1 MNGSHVDITVTAFMG
16 PGFDLRSTS
25 SRRGDARMAMGIAFV
40 PSSRNDRPLTDARP
54 ADALRWWQTKLGAG
68 AIALFCAL
76 PLVWPRIPPL
86 VDLPGHMAAFR
97 VELDLAHSPDLQ
109 RFYTLHWA
117 VIGNL
122 GLNLL
127 VIPLSKLFGLELSV
141 KLIMLAVPPMT
152 AAGFLWVARE
162 IHGRIPPTALFAIPF
177 AYSYPFVFGFANFVL
192 SMALCFLAFGLWL
205 RLGRLGRLRLRAIL
219 FVPIGGIVWAAHTT
233 GWGILGIMAFS
244 AEFARARDRGADWR
258 RAASWAVIQCLSL
271 CLPIVLMLVWRSG
284 DVAGTTGGFNP
295 VTKIAYILYALRD
308 RWAWLDIPS
317 ILIVLA
323 LILLAARGRALAFSR
338 NLALAAALLAIVYL
352 LLPQRIFGSS
362 YADMRIL
369 PFAIAAGLL
378 AIRPRGPAPALAV
391 LGLAFVLVRIG
402 AETISF
408 ALYDRAWQ
416 SELAAL
422 DHVPRGARMISL
434 VGTPCRIDWRGDWT
448 MRRFDHL
455 PGMAVVRREA
465 FSNDQWSVAGAQLD
479 RAAFPA
485 AGAFGKDPS
494 QIVRLHDCPA
504 NRWPALDSSLR
515 RFPRAAFDYLWLI
528 DPPAYDRS
536 LVKGMVPVWTHG
548 RSTLLRIVDHTQPV
562 SRSTDTLPAAS
573 T

>member
-1 MNGSHVDITVTAFMG
+1 MPLPPG
-16 PGFDLRSTS
+16 PRTTEAHGA
-25 SRRGDARMAMGIAFV
+25 G
-40 PSSRNDRPLTDARP
+40 P
-54 ADALRWWQTKLGAG
+54 LRWWQTKWGAG
-68 AIALFCAL
+68 GIALFCAL
-76 PLVWPRIPPL
+76 PLIWPQIPPL

-97 VELDLAHSPDLQ
+97 VELDLAHSPLLQ
-109 RFYTLHWA
+109 RYYTLHWA
-117 VIGNL
+117 VIGNM

-141 KLIMLAVPPMT
+141 KLSMLAVPPMT
-152 AAGFLWVARE
+152 AAGFLWVSRE
-162 IHGRIPPTALFAIPF
+162 LHGRIVPTALFAIPL

-192 SMALCFLAFGLWL
+192 STALCFPALGLWL
-205 RLGRLGRLRLRAIL
+205 MLGRMGRPRLRAML
-219 FVPIGGIVWAAHTT
+219 FVPVGGIVWAAHTT

-244 AEFARARDRGADWR
+244 ADIVRQRESGVDWR
-258 RAASWAVIQCLSL
+258 RAGLRAAIQCLSL
-271 CLPIVLMLVWRSG
+271 CLPVVLMLVWRSG

-295 VTKIAYILYALRD
+295 VTKIAYILYSLRD

-323 LILLAARGRALAFSR
+323 LIMLAARGRGLVFTGFTWS
-338 NLALAAALLAIVYL
+338 AALLGTVYV

-369 PFAIAAGLL
+369 PFAIACALL
-378 AIRPRGPAPALAV
+378 AIRPRGPAQALAA
-391 LGLAFVLVRIG
+391 LGLLFVFVRIG

-408 ALYDRAWQ
+408 ALYDRAWR

-434 VGTPCRIDWRGDWT
+434 VGTPCRIDWRGDWM
-448 MRRFDHL
+448 MRRLDHL

-485 AGAFGKDPS
+485 AGAFEKDPS

-504 NRWPALDSSLR
+504 NRWPTLDSSLR

-528 DPPAYDRS
+528 DPPPYDRS
-536 LVKGMVPVWTHG
+536 LVKGMVPVWTNG
-548 RSTLLRIVDHTQPV
+548 RSTLFRILDRTQPV